1 MVDVPSP
8 TASRAIVAARLRPL
22 FVAVFLWNVSLWVP
36 IEKLFETDIGFD
48 AASIGVLAAVYA
60 AVVPLLE
67 VPSGVL
73 ADRWSR
79 RSVLVIAVGALAVS
93 ALIGGLSTNV
103 GTYTVSALFL
113 GVFFALQ
120 SGTTESMVYD
130 TLLEETGSSDA
141 FETTIG
147 KVRVIESLALVSSAL
162 VGGAIAEIA
171 PLRLTYF
178 LTVPFLAGAI
188 AALWTFREPRLHQA
202 SESPPLRQQIFTT
215 YRMLTGRGR
224 LRPIVTLA
232 VLTALLLQAMLEFGP
247 VWLVAL
253 AAPAIVYGPHWA
265 GLMSAL
271 GLGGMLGGRL
281 GFSRPAPVAAV
292 GAGMVACCLVLALI
306 HDVIAVIAA
315 QVALTVL
322 VVAVSIPITR
332 RLHDAVPSGIRAGV
346 ASGVGTLT
354 WLTFMPFAVVF
365 GVVSSRADV
374 HTAAWT
380 LVGIAVITAGLM
392 LAFVFNREVEP
403 AAELVAATTATA
415 AAAVTGPSYPAD
427 RFLPPD
433 DPQWPGHWARPPSP
447 WQDVIPPEVRNS
459 DAMLDEVRTAVAE
472 LPQLHRR
479 VLVLSDI
486 EGRAEAEISDSLAM
500 NAKDL
505 RRVLHE
511 ARLHVQTQLE
521 SVFSEYHHE

>member
-1 MVDVPSP
+1 VVVSSP
-8 TASRAIVAARLRPL
+8 TAASPIVTARLRPL

-79 RSVLVIAVGALAVS
+79 RSVLVIAVCALAVS
-93 ALIGGLSTNV
+93 ALVGGLSTNV
-103 GTYTVSALFL
+103 ATYTVSALFL

-130 TLLEETGSSDA
+130 TVLEETGSSDA
-141 FETTIG
+141 FERTIG
-147 KVRVIESLALVSSAL
+147 KLRVIESIALVSSAL
-162 VGGAIAEIA
+162 AGGAIAEVA
-171 PLRLTYF
+171 PLRVTYF

-188 AALWTFREPRLHQA
+188 GALMTFREPHLHQTA
-202 SESPPLRQQIFTT
+202 ESQRLGQQVIAT
-215 YRMLTGRGR
+215 YRTITGRGR

-253 AAPAIVYGPHWA
+253 AAPPIVYGPHWA

-281 GFSRPAPVAAV
+281 GFSRAGPVAAT
-292 GAGMVACCLVLALI
+292 GAAMLACCLVLTLI
-306 HDVIAVIAA
+306 HDTIAVIAA
-315 QVALTVL
+315 QVVLTVL

-354 WLTFMPFAVVF
+354 WLTFVPFAVVF
-365 GVVSSRADV
+365 GLVSNRASV
-374 HTAAWT
+374 NTAAWT
-380 LVGIAVITAGLM
+380 LVGIAVVTALLM
-392 LAFVFNREVEP
+392 LGFVLNHSVEP
-403 AAELVAATTATA
+403 VTELVAASTPVA

-433 DPQWPGHWARPPSP
+433 DPRWPGHWADPPSP
-447 WQDVIPPEVRNS
+447 WHDVIPPGLLHS
-459 DAMLDEVRTAVAE
+459 DATLDQVRTAIAE
-472 LPQLHRR
+472 LPPLHRR
-479 VLVLSDI
+479 VLVLRDI
-486 EGRAEAEISDSLAM
+486 DARADAEISDSLDMDA
-500 NAKDL
+500 DDV
-505 RRVLHE
+505 RRVLHA
-511 ARLHVQTQLE
+511 ARSHVRTRLE
-521 SVFSEYHHE
+521 RFFSEHGHE

>member
-1 MVDVPSP
+1 MAVVSSPAESTAMV
-8 TASRAIVAARLRPL
+8 TARLRPL
-22 FVAVFLWNVSLWVP
+22 YMAVFLWNVSLWVP

-48 AASIGVLAAVYA
+48 PASIGVLAALYA

-79 RSVLVIAVGALAVS
+79 RSVLVIAVVALAVS
-93 ALIGGLSTNV
+93 ALIGGSSTNV
-103 GTYTVSALFL
+103 ATYTASALFL

-120 SGTTESMVYD
+120 SGTTEAMVYD

-141 FETTIG
+141 FERTIG
-147 KVRVIESLALVSSAL
+147 KVRVIESIALVTSAL
-162 VGGAIAEIA
+162 AGGVVAEVA

-188 AALWTFREPRLHQA
+188 VALLTFREPRLHQA
-202 SESPPLRQQIFTT
+202 TEFEPLGQQIVTT
-215 YRMLTGRGR
+215 YRTITGPGR

-271 GLGGMLGGRL
+271 GLGGLLGGRL
-281 GFSRPAPVAAV
+281 GFSRSLPVAVV
-292 GAGMVACCLVLALI
+292 GAAMVTCCLVLTLI
-306 HDVIAVIAA
+306 HVTVAVIAA
-315 QVALTVL
+315 QVALTLL

-354 WLTFMPFAVVF
+354 WLTFLPFAVVF
-365 GVVSSRADV
+365 GVVSKRAGVD
-374 HTAAWT
+374 TAAWS
-380 LVGIAVITAGLM
+380 LVAIAAVTAVLM
-392 LAFVFNREVEP
+392 LVFVLNHGVEP
-403 AAELVAATTATA
+403 AAILVSATTA
-415 AAAVTGPSYPAD
+415 AAAATVAAPAYAAD
-427 RFLPPD
+427 RFLPSD
-433 DPQWPGHWARPPSP
+433 DPEWPGHWAHPPSA
-447 WQDVIPPEVRNS
+447 WDDVVPPDLLHS
-459 DAMLDEVRTAVAE
+459 DATLGEVRTAIAE

-479 VLVLSDI
+479 VLVLRDI
-486 EGRAEAEISDSLAM
+486 EGRTQAEVSDSL
-500 NAKDL
+500 DL
-505 RRVLHE
+505 SADEGLRVLHA
-511 ARLHVQTQLE
+511 ARKHVRAHLE
-521 SVFSEYHHE
+521 RFFSEDHHD

>member
-1 MVDVPSP
+1 LVVVSSP
-8 TASRAIVAARLRPL
+8 TASSAIGTARLRPL

-79 RSVLVIAVGALAVS
+79 RSVLMIAVVALAIS
-93 ALIGGLSTNV
+93 ALVGGFSTNV
-103 GTYTVSALFL
+103 ATYTVSALFL

-130 TLLEETGSSDA
+130 TLLEETGNSDA
-141 FETTIG
+141 FERTIG
-147 KVRVIESLALVSSAL
+147 KVRMIESSAL
-162 VGGAIAEIA
+162 VTSALAGGAIAEVA

-188 AALWTFREPRLHQA
+188 AALFAFREPRLHQA
-202 SESPPLRQQIFTT
+202 NESQPLRQQIITT
-215 YRMLTGRGR
+215 YRTITGRGR

-232 VLTALLLQAMLEFGP
+232 VLAALLLQAMLEFGP

-253 AAPAIVYGPHWA
+253 AVPAIVYGPHWA

-271 GLGGMLGGRL
+271 GIGGLLGGRL
-281 GFSRPAPVAAV
+281 GFSRLAPVAAV
-292 GAGMVACCLVLALI
+292 GAAMVTCCLVLTLI
-306 HDVIAVIAA
+306 HDTIAVIAA
-315 QVALTVL
+315 QVALTAL

-332 RLHDAVPSGIRAGV
+332 RLHDSVPSNIRAGV

-365 GVVSSRADV
+365 GVVSKHASV

-380 LVGIAVITAGLM
+380 LVGIAVVTALLM
-392 LAFVFNREVEP
+392 LAFVLNHNVEP
-403 AAELVAATTATA
+403 AAELLAATSAEA
-415 AAAVTGPSYPAD
+415 AAAVTAPSYPPD

-433 DPQWPGHWARPPSP
+433 DPRWPGHWAHPPSP
-447 WQDVIPPEVRNS
+447 WQDVIPQDLLHS
-459 DAMLDEVRTAVAE
+459 DATLDEVRTAIAD

-479 VLVLSDI
+479 VLVLRDI
-486 EGRAEAEISDSLAM
+486 EGRAQAEISDSLDMSA
-500 NAKDL
+500 DDI
-505 RRVLHE
+505 RRVLHA
-511 ARLHVQTQLE
+511 ARLHVRAHLE
-521 SVFSEYHHE
+521 RVFSEHHHE

>member
-1 MVDVPSP
+1 
-8 TASRAIVAARLRPL
+8 
-22 FVAVFLWNVSLWVP
+22 VFLWNVSLWVP

-67 VPSGVL
+67 VLSGVL

-79 RSVLVIAVGALAVS
+79 RSVLVLAVGALAVS
-93 ALIGGLSTNV
+93 ALIGALSWNV
-103 GTYTVSALFL
+103 GTYTASALFL

-141 FETTIG
+141 FERTIG
-147 KVRVIESLALVSSAL
+147 KVRVIESSALACSAL
-162 VGGAIAEIA
+162 VGGAIAEVA

-188 AALWTFREPRLHQA
+188 VALLSFREPRLHQA
-202 SESPPLRQQIFTT
+202 TESQPLGQQVAAT
-215 YRMLTGRGR
+215 YRTITGRGR

-232 VLTALLLQAMLEFGP
+232 VLAALLLQAMLEFGP

-253 AAPAIVYGPHWA
+253 AAPAIAYGPHWA

-271 GLGGMLGGRL
+271 GFGGLLGGRL
-281 GFSRPAPVAAV
+281 GFSRLTPVAAV
-292 GAGMVACCLVLALI
+292 GAAIVACCLVLALI
-306 HDVIAVIAA
+306 QVTIVVIAA
-315 QVALTVL
+315 QVVLTLL

-354 WLTFMPFAVVF
+354 WLTFLPFAVVF
-365 GVVSSRADV
+365 GVVSDRSGVD
-374 HTAAWT
+374 TAAWT
-380 LVGIAVITAGLM
+380 LVIIAAITALLM
-392 LAFVFNREVEP
+392 LAFVLNHELEP
-403 AAELVAATTATA
+403 AAELVEEATVEATS
-415 AAAVTGPSYPAD
+415 AVSVPAYPAE

-433 DPQWPGHWARPPSP
+433 DAHWPGHWADPPAAWEDVVRPDLLHSAATLA
-447 WQDVIPPEVRNS
+447 D
-459 DAMLDEVRTAVAE
+459 VRTAISE
-472 LPQLHRR
+472 LPELHRR
-479 VLVLSDI
+479 VLVLRDI
-486 EGRAEAEISDSLAM
+486 EGRTQPEISDSL
-500 NAKDL
+500 DL
-505 RRVLHE
+505 DADHVLRILQD
-511 ARLHVQTQLE
+511 ARHHVRAHLE
-521 SVFSEYHHE
+521 RFFTEDRDG

>member
-1 MVDVPSP
+1 MV
-8 TASRAIVAARLRPL
+8 TARLRPL

-48 AASIGVLAAVYA
+48 AASIGVLAAGYA

-79 RSVLVIAVGALAVS
+79 RGVLVVAVVALAVS
-93 ALIGGLSTNV
+93 ALVGGFSTNV
-103 GTYTVSALFL
+103 ATYTVSALFL

-141 FETTIG
+141 FERTIG
-147 KVRVIESLALVSSAL
+147 KLRLIESIALVSSAL
-162 VGGAIAEIA
+162 AGGAIAEVA
-171 PLRLTYF
+171 PLRVTYF

-188 AALWTFREPRLHQA
+188 VALLAFREPRLHQA
-202 SESPPLRQQIFTT
+202 TEPQPLRQQIIAT
-215 YRMLTGRGR
+215 YRTITGRGR

-232 VLTALLLQAMLEFGP
+232 VLAALLLQAMLEFGP

-271 GLGGMLGGRL
+271 GLGGLLGGRL
-281 GFSRPAPVAAV
+281 GFSRLAPVAAV
-292 GAGMVACCLVLALI
+292 GAAMVACCLVLALI
-306 HDVIAVIAA
+306 HVTIAVIAA
-315 QVALTVL
+315 QVALTLL

-354 WLTFMPFAVVF
+354 WLTFVPFAVVF
-365 GVVSSRADV
+365 GLVSNNAGVD
-374 HTAAWT
+374 TAGWT
-380 LVGIAVITAGLM
+380 LVVIAAVTALLM
-392 LAFVFNREVEP
+392 LAFVLNHKVEP
-403 AAELVAATTATA
+403 AAELVAATTAE
-415 AAAVTGPSYPAD
+415 AAAVTVPAYPSD

-433 DPQWPGHWARPPSP
+433 DPRWPGHWAHPPAD
-447 WQDVIPPEVRNS
+447 WQDVVP
-459 DAMLDEVRTAVAE
+459 RTCCT
-472 LPQLHRR
+472 PTRR
-479 VLVLSDI
+479 SPRCAPRSPNCPRSTDGSSCCETSRVDP
-486 EGRAEAEISDSLAM
+486 GG
-500 NAKDL
+500 DL
-505 RRVLHE
+505 
-511 ARLHVQTQLE
+511 
-521 SVFSEYHHE
+521 

>member
-1 MVDVPSP
+1 
-8 TASRAIVAARLRPL
+8 LY
-22 FVAVFLWNVSLWVP
+22 VAVFLWNVSLWVP

-79 RSVLVIAVGALAVS
+79 RNVLVLAVVALAVS

-103 GTYTVSALFL
+103 ATYSASALFL

-130 TLLEETGSSDA
+130 SLLEETGSSDA
-141 FETTIG
+141 FERTIG
-147 KVRVIESLALVSSAL
+147 TVRVIESVALVSSAL
-162 VGGAIAEIA
+162 AGGAIAEVA
-171 PLRLTYF
+171 PLRVTYF

-188 AALWTFREPRLHQA
+188 AALFAFREPRLHEAAEAQ
-202 SESPPLRQQIFTT
+202 PLRAQVITT
-215 YRMLTGRGR
+215 YRTIVGRGR

-232 VLTALLLQAMLEFGP
+232 VLAALLMQAMLEFGP

-253 AAPAIVYGPHWA
+253 GASAVVYGPHWA

-271 GLGGMLGGRL
+271 GLGGLLGGRL

-292 GAGMVACCLVLALI
+292 GAAMVTCCLVLALS
-306 HDVIAVIAA
+306 HVTVVVIAA
-315 QVALTVL
+315 QVALTLL

-365 GVVSSRADV
+365 GVVSNRAGVD
-374 HTAAWT
+374 TAAWT
-380 LVGIAVITAGLM
+380 LVVIAGVTAALM
-392 LAFVFNREVEP
+392 LAFVRNHEVEP
-403 AAELVAATTATA
+403 ATELIAATSAEA
-415 AAAVTGPSYPAD
+415 VAAVTVPAYPAD
-427 RFLPPD
+427 RFLPLD
-433 DPQWPGHWARPPSP
+433 DPRWPGHWAQPPSA
-447 WQDVIPPEVRNS
+447 WEDVVPPEILHS
-459 DAMLDEVRTAVAE
+459 DATLGEVRTAITE

-479 VLVLSDI
+479 VLVLRDI
-486 EGRAEAEISDSLAM
+486 EGRTEAEVAESL
-500 NAKDL
+500 DL
-505 RRVLHE
+505 GPDDARRVLHT
-511 ARLHVQTQLE
+511 ARLHVRAHLE
-521 SVFSEYHHE
+521 RFFSEHRHA

>member
-1 MVDVPSP
+1 VVVTSL
-8 TASRAIVAARLRPL
+8 TGSRAMVSARLRPL
-22 FVAVFLWNVSLWVP
+22 YVAVFLWNVSLWVP

-48 AASIGVLAAVYA
+48 AASIGVLAAIYA

-79 RSVLVIAVGALAVS
+79 RNVLLLAVVALAVS

-103 GTYTVSALFL
+103 ATYSVSALFL

-141 FETTIG
+141 FERTIG
-147 KVRVIESLALVSSAL
+147 NVRMIESTALVSSAL
-162 VGGAIAEIA
+162 AGGAIAEVA

-178 LTVPFLAGAI
+178 LTVPFLAGSI
-188 AALWTFREPRLHQA
+188 VALMAFREPRLHET
-202 SESPPLRQQIFTT
+202 SEPQPLREQVLST
-215 YRMLTGRGR
+215 YRTLIGRGT

-232 VLTALLLQAMLEFGP
+232 VLAALLLQAMLEFGP

-253 AAPAIVYGPHWA
+253 GAPAIVYGPHWA

-271 GLGGMLGGRL
+271 GLGGLLGGRL
-281 GFSRPAPVAAV
+281 GFSRSAPVAAV
-292 GAGMVACCLVLALI
+292 GAAMVVCCLVLTLS
-306 HDVIAVIAA
+306 HVTIAVIAA
-315 QVALTVL
+315 QVALTLL

-365 GVVSSRADV
+365 GVVSNRAGVD
-374 HTAAWT
+374 TAAWS
-380 LVGIAVITAGLM
+380 LVIIAGVTALLM
-392 LAFVFNREVEP
+392 LAFVLSHRVEP
-403 AAELVAATTATA
+403 AAELVAATTAQV
-415 AAAVTGPSYPAD
+415 AAVTAPPYPPD
-427 RFLPPD
+427 RFLPFD
-433 DPQWPGHWARPPSP
+433 DPRWPGHWAHPPPDWDS
-447 WQDVIPPEVRNS
+447 VVPPDLLHSDATRGEVR
-459 DAMLDEVRTAVAE
+459 AAIAA

-479 VLVLSDI
+479 ILVLRDI
-486 EGRAEAEISDSLAM
+486 EGRTEAEVSDSL
-500 NAKDL
+500 DL
-505 RRVLHE
+505 EPDEARDALHT
-511 ARLHVQTQLE
+511 ARLHVRSHLE
-521 SVFSEYHHE
+521 QFFSEHRDE

>member
-1 MVDVPSP
+1 LAVVSSP
-8 TASRAIVAARLRPL
+8 TESRAMVTARLRP
-22 FVAVFLWNVSLWVP
+22 FYVAVFLWNVSLWVP

-79 RSVLVIAVGALAVS
+79 RNVLLIAVVALAVS
-93 ALIGGLSTNV
+93 ALIGGFSTNV
-103 GTYTVSALFL
+103 ATYSVSALFL

-120 SGTTESMVYD
+120 SGTTDSMVYD
-130 TLLEETGSSDA
+130 TLLEETGSSDS
-141 FETTIG
+141 FERTIG
-147 KVRVIESLALVSSAL
+147 TVRVIESTALVSSAL
-162 VGGAIAEIA
+162 AGGAIAEVA

-188 AALWTFREPRLHQA
+188 AALLAFREPRLHETTEPQ
-202 SESPPLRQQIFTT
+202 PLREQIITT
-215 YRMLTGRGR
+215 YHTIIGRGR

-232 VLTALLLQAMLEFGP
+232 VLAALLMQAMLEFGP

-271 GLGGMLGGRL
+271 GVGGLLGGRL
-281 GFSRPAPVAAV
+281 GFSRLAPVGAV
-292 GAGMVACCLVLALI
+292 GAAMVACCLVLALS
-306 HDVIAVIAA
+306 HVTIAVIAA
-315 QVALTVL
+315 QVMLTLL

-354 WLTFMPFAVVF
+354 WLTFVPFSVVF
-365 GVVSSRADV
+365 GVVSNNAGVD
-374 HTAAWT
+374 TAAWS
-380 LVGIAVITAGLM
+380 LVIIAGVTALLM
-392 LAFVFNREVEP
+392 LAFVLNREVEP
-403 AAELVAATTATA
+403 AVELIAATTAE
-415 AAAVTGPSYPAD
+415 AAAVTSRSYPAE
-427 RFLPPD
+427 RFLPLD
-433 DPQWPGHWARPPSP
+433 DPRSPGHWAHPPSD
-447 WQDVIPPEVRNS
+447 WEDVVPPAVLHS
-459 DAMLDEVRTAVAE
+459 DATLGEVRTAIAT

-479 VLVLSDI
+479 VLVLRDI
-486 EGRAEAEISDSLAM
+486 EGRTEAEVSDSL
-500 NAKDL
+500 DL
-505 RRVLHE
+505 GPAETLRVLHT
-511 ARLHVQTQLE
+511 ARQHVRAHLE
-521 SVFSEYHHE
+521 RFFSEHRHE